1 MKYFFAIIS
10 LLLFSKADSQNVRK
24 NLPNII
30 YIYADDLGYGEIGVY
45 GQTKIA
51 TPNLD
56 KMAKEGMVFTNHYSG
71 SPVCAPARCI
81 LLTGKHAG
89 HAYIRGNYELGGFAD
104 SLEGGQMP
112 LPEGTYTLP
121 VMLKTAGYTTAA
133 IGKWGLGMNN
143 NSGDP
148 NRQGFD
154 YFYGILDQKQA
165 HNYYPTHLWENGKW
179 DSLQNRPI
187 SVHRPLDPATAT
199 DNDFNYFK
207 GNEYAPKKMLEK
219 ALAFIDSN
227 HGRPFF
233 LYFPSPLPHVSLQ
246 VPDEYVNFYKGKFEE
261 QPYYGTHGYASIKYP
276 YSAHA
281 AMITYLDEQVGKIV
295 EKVKTLG
302 LDSNTVIFFSSDN
315 GGSSE
320 GGVSNTFFQINGDL
334 RGQKRDLYEGGIKTP
349 LIVRWPGHIS
359 AGSKSNLLSAQYDLM
374 PTLAELTGTD
384 PKHTDGISFL
394 PTLFADTQRQER
406 HPFLYFEFGEKG
418 GSVAVRTGNWKGIK
432 NDLKKNKNAQ
442 WELYDLSKDRSEEKN
457 VASLHPD
464 IILYMNEI
472 VETQHWNAHIRE
484 WEFINPKWQ

>member
-1 MKYFFAIIS
+1 MKYLFAVVSI
-10 LLLFSKADSQNVRK
+10 LLFLRADSQDITK
-24 NLPNII
+24 THPNII

-121 VMLKTAGYTTAA
+121 LMLKSAGYTTAA

-179 DSLQNRPI
+179 DSLLNPPI
-187 SVHRPLDPATAT
+187 TVHRPLNPATAT

-207 GNEYAPKKMLEK
+207 GNEYAPEKMLEK

-227 HGRPFF
+227 QNRPFF

-246 VPDEYVNFYKGKFEE
+246 VPDEYINLYKGKFKE
-261 QPYYGTHGYASIKYP
+261 QPYYGTEGYASVQHP

-281 AMITYLDEQVGKIV
+281 AMISYLDEQVGKIIN
-295 EKVKTLG
+295 KIKLLG
-302 LDSNTVIFFSSDN
+302 LDSNTIIFFSSDN
-315 GGSSE
+315 GGSTE
-320 GGVSNTFFQINGDL
+320 GGVSNSFFKINGDL

-349 LIVRWPGHIS
+349 LIVRWPGHIA
-359 AGSKSNLLSAQYDLM
+359 AGSKSHLLSAQYDLM

-384 PKHTDGISFL
+384 AKNTDGISFL
-394 PTLFADTQRQER
+394 PTLTADTQHQKK
-406 HPFLYFEFGEKG
+406 HSFLYFEFGEKG
-418 GSVAVRTGNWKGIK
+418 GSVAVRTDDWKGIK
-432 NDLKKNKNAQ
+432 NGLKKNKNAH
-442 WELYDLSKDRSEEKN
+442 WELYNLSNDPAEEKN

-464 IILYMNEI
+464 IISYMNEI
-472 VETQHWNAHIRE
+472 VETEHWNAHIKE
-484 WEFINPKWQ
+484 WEFINPKWK